1 MTPDLPFPT
10 IDSKQLA
17 DLAAINTHVFNNQG
31 RSGSSAQSGSPT
43 ARLYARIRGDYL
55 ANSLQNLATASIST
69 SRKQKPDELYKRG
82 SSGIGTYASGIENM
96 FVAECQMINVIF
108 RREEWGN
115 TFDITTRKAM
125 SVFSSTLKDLNKQIQ
140 KSITTDCFLA
150 YEIIDIVT
158 GLAFRLDEQ
167 IGQAKGQLLEA
178 LRIIRDT
185 AKLSLAELISDI
197 KREMENKVFFPHDG
211 AVEPYTILAMSRLQ
225 RIASFPRPFSSFLTS
240 INDRNWAIAPSN
252 SSTSS
257 LPSVKSLDG
266 GADSNMILAH
276 YVLDS
281 IETLLSTMDAKAK
294 IIIKNKGLLGVLI
307 ANNVTVIDRMIRTSD
322 IANLFASTNTSAR
335 VDSWRKKGTGA
346 YLDAWREPCAALMDV
361 QYTSRHQRPPSN
373 NSGATDSAAV
383 IKALNSK
390 DKDQI
395 KEKFKTFN
403 NTFEELGNKHKE
415 IRRGM
420 EPDVRTQLGREIQAM
435 IEPLYARFWD
445 RYHEID
451 KGKGKYVKYDKGA
464 MSTQLATLA

>member
-1 MTPDLPFPT
+1 MDAR
-10 IDSKQLA
+10 QLS
-17 DLAAINTHVFNNQG
+17 DLAAINTHVFSNQG

-82 SSGIGTYASGIENM
+82 SSGIGTYASGIEGM

-115 TFDITTRKAM
+115 TFDITTRKSM
-125 SVFSSTLKDLNKQIQ
+125 GVLSNTLKELNAQIK

-150 YEIIDIVT
+150 YEIIDIIT
-158 GLAFRLDEQ
+158 RLAFRLDDQ

-185 AKLSLAELISDI
+185 AKLSLAELVGDI
-197 KREMENKVFFPHDG
+197 KNEMENKVFFPHDG

-225 RIASFPRPFSSFLTS
+225 RMASFPQPFSSFLTS
-240 INDRNWAIAPSN
+240 INDRNWAGPPSN

-257 LPSVKSLDG
+257 LPSVKSLDV
-266 GADSNMILAH
+266 GADSNTILAH

-281 IETLLSTMDAKAK
+281 IEILLAAMEAKAK
-294 IIIKNKGLLGVLI
+294 IIIKNKGLLGVFI

-322 IANLFASTNTSAR
+322 IANLFASTNTSPR
-335 VDSWRKKGTGA
+335 VEAWRKKGTGA
-346 YLDAWREPCAALMDV
+346 YLDSWREPCAALMDV
-361 QYTSRHQRPPSN
+361 QYTSRQRPPSH

-383 IKALNSK
+383 VKALNSK

-403 NTFEELGNKHKE
+403 GKFEELSNKHKE
-415 IRRGM
+415 ISGGM
-420 EPDVRTQLGREIQAM
+420 EQEVRTQLGREIQAM

-451 KGKGKYVKYDKGA
+451 KGKGKYVKYDKSA
-464 MSTQLATLA
+464 LSAQLATLA